1 MAEQN
6 INHILVID
14 DSVDFRNLL
23 VKFFGSVCPGA
34 TVDVYDPADGKPSET
49 FAWDKYDLIILDYD
63 LGNGENGLEWLRLYK
78 TSSSFPP
85 TIMLTAQGN
94 EETVVNAFRYG
105 AQDYLRKDGLTK
117 GRMIE
122 SINLALKKYKEESK
136 KASTEQLSV
145 HIYKK
150 EKFYRSLEKV
160 KNKDVI
166 ILIEIDK
173 FQSLKDDI
181 GMLSADKTTNFISD
195 EILKRIT
202 DSEYTGEVTRIG
214 DSSVAILIHN
224 YEKED
229 KGNVICEQ
237 LCKQFDD
244 AKFEID
250 GKTIDFSLNIASI
263 YVSDEP
269 TDAETILK
277 QLDTG
282 CRAARDKPGH
292 SYVGNEV
299 KNKEQVEIDEKL
311 SAIIIN
317 AFTED
322 RVKPLY
328 QSFIKLSDTDS
339 RFESIEYYQV
349 RIRLIDP
356 DGDVIEAREFIP
368 IVENKNLQKD
378 MDRWV
383 ISSSLHEI
391 AKNKSPESG
400 NAGFFISLTADSI
413 TDMMFPKWLESEIAV
428 QGASDMTNALV
439 LEISMN
445 NYMENEKQAS
455 FLIKTL
461 GEELNILFALTDIIG
476 SSNLENVLSQSK
488 FDFIMM
494 SPFTGENKMSENKI
508 GNIVNI
514 GKNFSCASV
523 ATKIEDND
531 AMVAAMSHNLD
542 FISGFF
548 MQPFQ
553 ENIMETE
560 VVEV

>member
-6 INHILVID
+6 INQILVID

-34 TVDVYDPADGKPSET
+34 AVDVYDPADGKPSET
-49 FAWDKYDLIILDYD
+49 FAWDKYDLLILDYD
-63 LGNGENGLEWLRLYK
+63 LGNGESGLEWLRLYK

-122 SINLALKKYKEESK
+122 SINNALKKYEEDSK
-136 KASTEQLSV
+136 KANTEQLSV

-150 EKFYRSLEKV
+150 EKFYRSLDKV
-160 KNKDVI
+160 KNKNVI

-181 GMLSADKTTNFISD
+181 GMLSADKTANFIS
-195 EILKRIT
+195 EKILKLIT
-202 DSEYTGEVTRIG
+202 DSEYTGEVSRIG
-214 DSSVAILIHN
+214 DSSIAILIHN
-224 YEKED
+224 YEKDD
-229 KGNVICEQ
+229 KGKVICKQ
-237 LCKQFDD
+237 ICKQFNDT
-244 AKFEID
+244 KFEID

-263 YVSDEP
+263 YVSEEP
-269 TDAETILK
+269 TDAETIMK
-277 QLDTG
+277 QLDIA
-282 CRAARDKPGH
+282 CRVARGKPGH
-292 SYVGNEV
+292 SYVSNET
-299 KNKEQVEIDEKL
+299 KSKDEIEIYEKL
-311 SAIIIN
+311 SAIVIN
-317 AFTED
+317 AFSED

-328 QSFIKLSDTDS
+328 QSFIKLSDMDS
-339 RFESIEYYQV
+339 LEYYQV

-400 NAGFFISLTADSI
+400 NSGFFISLTPDSI
-413 TDMMFPKWLESEIAV
+413 TDMTFPKWLESEIAV
-428 QGASDMTNALV
+428 QGASDMANVLV
-439 LEISMN
+439 FEISLD
-445 NYMENEKQAS
+445 NYMEYEKQAS
-455 FLIKTL
+455 FLIKTI
-461 GEELNILFALTDIIG
+461 GEKFNILFALTDITG
-476 SSNLENVLSQSK
+476 SSNLENILSQSK

-494 SPFTGENKMSENKI
+494 SPFTSENKMTENKI

-531 AMVAAMSHNLD
+531 TMVSAMSYNLD

-548 MQPFQ
+548 LQPPQ